1 MLCGHLKSQVDRAP
15 SPSVTYRREV
25 CATRLSPE
33 VNMGLGYDIFKKLR
47 DGSPIWIMQ
56 AATLEDAKKGLQ
68 ALLAAGPADYFIRDA
83 SSGEVL
89 DLSDSLALGAQIGD
103 ESR

>member
-1 MLCGHLKSQVDRAP
+1 
-15 SPSVTYRREV
+15 
-25 CATRLSPE
+25 
-33 VNMGLGYDIFKKLR
+33 MGLGYDIFRKLR

-56 AATLEDAKKGLQ
+56 AATLEDAKKGVQ